1 MKIAVHMSMFC
12 KTWQDDVSQYFPKLK
27 QAGFDGVEISLF
39 GAEENKL
46 KQVFKSAQ
54 SEGLEIICGTGI
66 GVQTD
71 ISSEDMSVHQ
81 NGIDYLKSAVDL
93 AQFAGAKN
101 INGVLY
107 APWQAFAI
115 GENRNERWQRSAK
128 ALQVV
133 SDYAKTANISLNCE
147 VLNRFESDFI
157 NTLDEASEFLKLI
170 DKDNVK
176 ILADT
181 FHMNIEE
188 NSIPKALEENIT
200 NIGCIHVCENHR
212 GVPGTGQI
220 NWEQITKK
228 LKEIG
233 YDGYLDMECFVNAGT
248 QVGDALF
255 MWRNLAQS
263 PLDEAVKGMNYLRNL
278 L

>member
-12 KTWQDDVSQYFPKLK
+12 KTWQDDVSQFFPQLK

-39 GAEENKL
+39 GAEESKL
-46 KQVFKSAQ
+46 KQVFQSAQ
-54 SEGLEIICGTGI
+54 NEGLEIICGTGI
-66 GVQTD
+66 GEQTD
-71 ISSEDMSVHQ
+71 ISSADENVRQ
-81 NGIDYLKSAVDL
+81 KGIDYLKSAVDL
-93 AQFAGAKN
+93 ACLAGAKN

-128 ALQVV
+128 SLRIVAQ
-133 SDYAKTANISLNCE
+133 YAKTANISLNCE

-157 NTLDEASEFLKLI
+157 NTLDEGSSFLKLI
-170 DKDNVK
+170 NETNVK
-176 ILADT
+176 LLADT

-188 NSIPKALEENIT
+188 NNIPSALEKNIA

-220 NWEQITKK
+220 NWVQIIEK
-228 LKEIG
+228 LKQIG
-233 YDGYLDMECFVNAGT
+233 YKGYLDMECFVNAGT
-248 QVGDALF
+248 QVGNALF

-263 PLDEAVKGMNYLRNL
+263 PLEEAVKGVNYLRNL